1 MAEFQPDDRNFK
13 TSLFKDAVGQI
24 QRLNSVWI
32 RVTHHREN
40 GNLGQARWVLD
51 SAYTELSYDIEKLQ
65 KEKKGDFKSD
75 LENLEKDISKAFRE
89 KNRAEQ
95 YDLLVKKEVIL
106 RKCQELA
113 GKGTKWTDE
122 EESFI

>member
-1 MAEFQPDDRNFK
+1 MAEFQPEDRNFK

-51 SAYTELSYDIEKLQ
+51 SAYTELSYDVEKLK
-65 KEKKGDFKSD
+65 KENKGDFQKELND
-75 LENLEKDISKAFRE
+75 LEKNISKAFRD

-106 RKCQELA
+106 RKVQELA
-113 GKGTKWTDE
+113 GKGSKWTDE
-122 EESFI
+122 EEAFI

>member
-40 GNLGQARWVLD
+40 GNLVQVRWVLD
-51 SAYTELSYDIEKLQ
+51 SAKNELSYDIEKLN
-65 KEKKGDFKSD
+65 KEKKGDFQKELDD
-75 LENLEKDISKAFRE
+75 LEKKISTAFRD

-95 YDLLVKKEVIL
+95 YTLLMQKEVIL
-106 RKCQELA
+106 RKVQELS
-113 GKGTKWTDE
+113 GKGSKWTDE
-122 EESFI
+122 EEAFI